1 MMMLSQCATFGTVSK
16 AFWMHW
22 EMDTPL
28 TGDAVGKSP
37 PTVSHC
43 DWRETHDMLDFQ
55 AFAGSIEVKDDLPDI
70 VATGIP
76 LSVLFVAHHNLVTYG
91 VPFVNGDGQW
101 TNPGPTKTFYT
112 PKAAITA
119 LAARLEI
126 MSDNDG
132 VVSNWLLNSN
142 PKLDVMKGPGFTE
155 WAEMAKEKWSEP
167 WTMEAQ
173 QAWQMFHEIDSDQDT
188 SS

>member
-1 MMMLSQCATFGTVSK
+1 MLSQCATFGTVSK

-91 VPFVNGDGQW
+91 VPFVNKDGQW
-101 TNPGPTKTFYT
+101 TNPGPDKTFYT
-112 PKAAITA
+112 PREAITA
-119 LAARLEI
+119 LAETLEI
-126 MSDNDG
+126 MSGDG
-132 VVSNWLLNSN
+132 VVSSWINGN
-142 PKLDVMKGPGFTE
+142 PKLDVMDGPGMTN
-155 WAEMAKEKWSEP
+155 WANNAKLKFSKP
-167 WTMEAQ
+167 QTLEAQ
-173 QAWQMFHEIDSDQDT
+173 KEWQTFH
-188 SS
+188 